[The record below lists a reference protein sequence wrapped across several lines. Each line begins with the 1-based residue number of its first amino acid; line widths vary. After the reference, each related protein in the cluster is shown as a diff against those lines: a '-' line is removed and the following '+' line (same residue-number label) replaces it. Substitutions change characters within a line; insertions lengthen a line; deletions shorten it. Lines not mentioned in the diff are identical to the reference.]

1 MWVEIQSSAV
11 EQYRGFEVLTVA
23 ESAYHAIPPM
33 RKPKGNL
40 VALLAG
46 AVVVVLV
53 AVSWRDIYCH
63 LFLDPRLVGRWKG
76 GGIDTLLEFDRVG
89 NVSGVDALN
98 RATGT
103 YRIDGSTIILDWS
116 HLEGVTHLPYRIEGD
131 SLMTDLPG
139 FPKTFRRVPDDS

>member
-33 RKPKGNL
+33 RKPKGKL

-53 AVSWRDIYCH
+53 VVVSWKDIYGH
-63 LFLDPRLVGRWKG
+63 L
-76 GGIDTLLEFDRVG
+76 
-89 NVSGVDALN
+89 
-98 RATGT
+98 
-103 YRIDGSTIILDWS
+103 
-116 HLEGVTHLPYRIEGD
+116 
-131 SLMTDLPG
+131 
-139 FPKTFRRVPDDS
+139 